1 MYTVLWQEGNNDKW
15 DRFETEEEV
24 RKLIDQLSENPDV
37 CVGDIWIFSPKADEY
52 AYTPDI
58 L

>member
-1 MYTVLWQEGNNDKW
+1 MWTVLWQEKDEDRW

-37 CVGDIWIFSPKADEY
+37 CICDIWIFSPKADEY
-52 AYTPDI
+52 AYTYD
-58 L
+58 LL